1 MKVVNEKQ
9 LYALSDYAGY
19 IRAQAERGGEA
30 HLNRLIHELVK
41 AVGET
46 VERTTRETPTK
57 GRYIETSAEFRLTLD
72 VELSSEDIRW
82 LVPLK
87 DGPVDVTELL
97 LAYATEDRSVENQWD
112 DIVDDLNDD
121 LLHMLSRKEAM

>member
-1 MKVVNEKQ
+1 
-9 LYALSDYAGY
+9 LSDYAGY
-19 IRAQAERGGEA
+19 IRAQAERGGD
-30 HLNRLIHELVK
+30 LKRLIHELVK

-46 VERTTRETPTK
+46 VARTTRETPTK
-57 GRYIETSAEFRLTLD
+57 GRYIETSAEFKLTLD
-72 VELSSEDIRW
+72 VELSADDVRW

-97 LAYATEDRSVENQWD
+97 LAYATEDRSVEKQWD